1 MNEDTSKVKA
11 MIEKAITDGVLSRAE
26 SELIKSA
33 IYQDKKVTKEEAQ
46 LWTELQRMVN
56 EGEIM
61 IN

>member
-1 MNEDTSKVKA
+1 MSEDTSKVKA
-11 MIEKAITDGVLSRAE
+11 MIEKAISDGVLSRAE

-33 IYQDKKVTKEEAQ
+33 IYEDKKVTKEEAK
-46 LWTELQRMVN
+46 LWSDLQRMVN